1 MTELDDI
8 VIPEEFLDEEETA
21 SANPYLVDPAEGMG
35 LIARLLAAPVTAS
48 AGAEARERLRTL
60 IDEGFA
66 GIAPFCGPSGATA
79 MHELAAIRESI
90 EELAVFPDLANK
102 AVVGIGGSFSAGKS
116 RFLNTLLGMTM
127 LPEGVGPTTAIPTC
141 LTDGEPAVRAQ
152 NLMNR
157 MVAVNADE
165 LQALAHGFDRQYKTG
180 NADAFGLAHLIKL
193 LVVQEPSMRWTN
205 LALLDTPG
213 YDKPDGDA
221 HALTDEQ
228 IARQQLSQADH
239 VVWLVNARNG
249 GLRGGDIRFLRSLEL
264 RQPVFFVLTQCDVQN
279 TSALPGI
286 LRGVEA
292 AAATAGIAC
301 AGVMGWSAPQGERQG
316 RIVGGAD
323 IGQWLDG
330 LDLQPR
336 LTDKRRSA
344 ARLMESMRE
353 YLDGQIAAGRE
364 ELALLNAFWP
374 VAQQLSDDTVDGI
387 RRLIAGRRESQRAHA
402 AQAQRLEEFS
412 RDLDAALTAALD
424 AIALADARSEEA
436 VESQYQDAMLLLRSR
451 HGRKRDEEA
460 FALLLDAA
468 CHDHM
473 LAQYAIAE
481 CYRLGTGTAGDALL
495 AFNWY
500 RKAAGHGMAEAQYML
515 GQCYMEGE
523 GIGADTA
530 AALRWYQAAAEQEH
544 PRAQMTLYAW
554 YAGGQDGQD
563 GQRDLPLALGWLRR
577 AARQGLA
584 EAEYEL
590 GTCYLEGRGVA
601 KNRSRAGE
609 WYDKAAQQGYALAQ
623 HAMGEAVLEDAAEP
637 EDDAEA
643 ARWFRLAALQ
653 DLPQAQAALAACYL
667 EGTGV
672 PANRGHAASWYLKA
686 ERLGYVPAI
695 TGLGHCHFAAE
706 EYEMGVRCYR
716 RAADLGDAEA
726 QYRLGECYLAGEG
739 VRKNR
744 NEAERWFA
752 RAVEQ
757 GYAHADDM
765 PDEEFA

>member
-1 MTELDDI
+1 MTDYDDI
-8 VIPEEFLDEEETA
+8 DMSVDVLDEVEA
-21 SANPYLVDPAEGMG
+21 AGANPYLEPARAIG

-60 IDEGFA
+60 IDEDFA
-66 GIAPFCGPSGATA
+66 GIAPFCGPSGGKA
-79 MHELAAIRESI
+79 MHELAALRASI
-90 EELAVFPDLANK
+90 EELALFPDLANK
-102 AVVGIGGSFSAGKS
+102 AVVGIGGCFSAGKS
-116 RFLNTLLGMTM
+116 RFLNTFLGMTTQ
-127 LPEGVGPTTAIPTC
+127 LPEGTEPTTAIPTW
-141 LTDGEPAVRAQ
+141 LANGGQAVRAQ

-157 MVAVNADE
+157 MVALNADE
-165 LQALAHGFDRQYKTG
+165 LKALAHGFDHKYKTDK
-180 NADAFGLAHLIKL
+180 ADAFGLAHLIKL
-193 LVVQEPSMRWTN
+193 LVVQEPSMRWSN

-249 GLRGGDIRFLRSLEL
+249 GLRGGDIRFLRSLQL

-286 LRGVEA
+286 LRGVED
-292 AAATAGIAC
+292 AAATAGISC
-301 AGVMGWSAPQGERQG
+301 AGVMGWSAPQCERGG

-344 ARLMESMRE
+344 ARLMETLRE

-402 AQAQRLEEFS
+402 AQARRLEEFS

-424 AIALADARSEEA
+424 AISLADKRSEEA

-451 HGRKRDEEA
+451 HGRNRDEEA
-460 FALLLDAA
+460 FALLQDAA

-473 LAQYAIAE
+473 LAQYAVAE
-481 CYRLGTGTAGDALL
+481 CHRLGTGTASDARL

-500 RKAAGHGMAEAQYML
+500 RRAAGHDMAEAQYML

-530 AALRWYQAAAEQEH
+530 AALRWYEAAAEQEH

-554 YAGGQDGQD
+554 YAGGQDGQP
-563 GQRDLPLALGWLRR
+563 DLLVAIGWLKR
-577 AARQGLA
+577 AAQQGLA

-590 GTCYLEGRGVA
+590 GTCYLEGRGLA
-601 KNRSRAGE
+601 KNRGRAGE
-609 WYDKAAQQGYALAQ
+609 WYYKAAQQGYALAE
-623 HAMGEAVLEDAAEP
+623 HAMGEAVLEDSTGP
-637 EDDAEA
+637 EDYAEA
-643 ARWFRLAALQ
+643 ADWFRRAALQ
-653 DLPQAQAALAACYL
+653 DLPEAQAALGKCFL

-672 PANRGHAASWYLKA
+672 PANRGHAASWYRKA

-706 EYEMGVRCYR
+706 EYELGVRCFR

-744 NEAERWFA
+744 NEAARWFA

-757 GYAHADDM
+757 GYAHAADM
-765 PDEEFA
+765 LDEECA

>member
-1 MTELDDI
+1 MMNLDDI
-8 VIPEEFLDEEETA
+8 VIPDEFLDEEEAA

-35 LIARLLAAPVTAS
+35 LIARLLAEPVAAS
-48 AGAEARERLRTL
+48 VGAEARERLRTL
-60 IDEGFA
+60 IDDFA
-66 GIAPFCGPSGATA
+66 TMAPFCGQSGATA
-79 MHELAAIRESI
+79 LYELSAIRKSI
-90 EELAVFPDLANK
+90 EELALFPDLANK
-102 AVVGIGGSFSAGKS
+102 TVVGIGGSFSAGKS

-141 LTDGEPAVRAQ
+141 LTDGGPAVRAQ

-157 MVAVNADE
+157 MVGVNADE
-165 LQALAHGFDRQYKTG
+165 LQALAHGFDRQYKNG
-180 NADAFGLAHLIKL
+180 DADAFGLAHLIKL
-193 LVVQEPSMRWTN
+193 LVVQEPSMRWSN

-221 HALTDEQ
+221 YSLTDEQ

-249 GLRGGDIRFLRSLEL
+249 GLRGGDIGFLRSLNL

-279 TSALPGI
+279 ASALPDI
-286 LRGVEA
+286 LRGVDA

-316 RIVGGAD
+316 RTMGGAN
-323 IGQWLDG
+323 IGLWLDG

-344 ARLMESMRE
+344 ARLMETLGE
-353 YLDGQIAAGRE
+353 HLDEQIAAGRE
-364 ELALLNAFWP
+364 ELALLNTFWP

-387 RRLIAGRRESQRAHA
+387 RRLIAGRRESQRVHA
-402 AQAQRLEEFS
+402 AQGRRLEEFS

-424 AIALADARSEEA
+424 AISLVDARSEEA
-436 VESQYQDAMLLLRSR
+436 VESQYQDATLLLRSR
-451 HGRKRDEEA
+451 HGRNRDSEA

-481 CYRLGTGTAGDALL
+481 CYRLGTGTASDALL

-500 RKAAGHGMAEAQYML
+500 RKAAGLGMAEAQYML
-515 GQCYMEGE
+515 GHCYMEGE
-523 GIGADTA
+523 GTGADTA

-544 PRAQMTLYAW
+544 PRAQVTLYAW
-554 YAGGQDGQD
+554 YADEQDG
-563 GQRDLPLALGWLRR
+563 RLDLPSALGWLKR
-577 AARQGLA
+577 AAQQGLA

-590 GTCYLEGRGVA
+590 GKCYLEGRGVA
-601 KNRSRAGE
+601 KNRRIAGE
-609 WYDKAAQQGYALAQ
+609 WYYRAAQQGYALAQ
-623 HAMGEAVLEDAAEP
+623 YAMGEAALADSAEP
-637 EDDAEA
+637 EDDADA
-643 ARWFRLAALQ
+643 ANWFRHAALQ
-653 DLPQAQAALAACYL
+653 DLPEAQAALAACYL

-672 PANRGHAASWYLKA
+672 PANRGHAASWYRKA

-716 RAADLGDAEA
+716 RAADLHDAEA
-726 QYRLGECYLAGEG
+726 QYRLGECYLAGDG

-744 NEAERWFA
+744 SQAVHWFTLA
-752 RAVEQ
+752 AEQ
-757 GYAHADDM
+757 GYAPAVDM
-765 PDEEFA
+765 LDEEFA